1 MTRKNQRI
9 ALIVG
14 GLSFLGI
21 AAGLVLTAFED
32 SVVFFFSPTELQAK
46 PVDPEQRIRVGG
58 LVEEGTVERGPADA
72 EVRFNVTDGT
82 TSLTIRYVGILP
94 DLFREGQGIVAQ
106 GQMRNAM
113 FQADEVLAKHD
124 ENYMPKEV
132 ADALKQ
138 EGHWK
143 DGEGPSGSGSYSGSG
158 GGS

>member
-14 GLSFLGI
+14 GLAFLAV

-46 PVDPEQRIRVGG
+46 PVDPERRIRVGG
-58 LVEEGTVERGPADA
+58 LVESGSVERGPSDA
-72 EVRFNVTDGT
+72 EVRFRVTDGT
-82 TSLTIRYVGILP
+82 TSLTIRYIGILP

-106 GQMRNAM
+106 GRLQNAM

-124 ENYMPKEV
+124 ETYMPKEV
-132 ADALKQ
+132 ADALKK

-143 DGEGPSGSGSYSGSG
+143 DGEAPYGDAGKNG